1 MNCVYHEHDFA
12 RTQKV
17 VSCRRIWAIPWDPDR
32 VPIRWGVP
40 LKLEEPDEGLRPME
54 GRTRARFVCVWE
66 KRTNVVLSPLL
77 HDIAGCI
84 HRFIVCCAEIFFSC
98 VSISSSLSPD
108 P

>member
-1 MNCVYHEHDFA
+1 MNGVYHEHDFA
-12 RTQKV
+12 RTQRWSRV
-17 VSCRRIWAIPWDPDR
+17 DGHGVSYGTRSGFPSN
-32 VPIRWGVP
+32 GVYP
-40 LKLEEPDEGLRPME
+40 CLEEPDEGLRPME

-84 HRFIVCCAEIFFSC
+84 HRFIVYCAEIFLSY